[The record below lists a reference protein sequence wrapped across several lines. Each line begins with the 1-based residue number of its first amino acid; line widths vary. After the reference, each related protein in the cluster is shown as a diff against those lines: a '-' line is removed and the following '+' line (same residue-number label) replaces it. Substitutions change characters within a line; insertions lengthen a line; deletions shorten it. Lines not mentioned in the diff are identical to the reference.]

1 MSGRKKSS
9 LDRILGRL
17 DNLDSVNLA
26 NLVQRLFKERRFL
39 ETVIDV
45 VQDGI
50 LVINAEGTI
59 QFANQQ
65 GCRLIGLKEK
75 DIGKASLWKI
85 VPDLALTLELSP
97 EDGRTE
103 PSVISREV
111 RLTYP
116 ENRYVRLY
124 VMPIEGTPRSR
135 KGRSYAVILTDV
147 TEDKLSTEELIET
160 EKTSS
165 VVMLAA
171 GVAHELGNPL
181 NSLNIHLQ
189 LMDRLSKKKAGE
201 SSEKFEKSLD
211 ICRDEVKRLDRIISN
226 FLEAIRPSKP
236 NFKPV
241 DLLVVLEQVLGL
253 LELEFEEKGVQV
265 EIEVSDKA
273 PSVHADPDQVKQVF
287 FNVIKNA
294 VDAMVKNPR
303 LKIFL
308 RSDEEN
314 VYLQFADS
322 GKGISKEDLSKVFQ
336 PYFTTKKEG
345 HGLGMMI
352 VHRIMR
358 AHGGQVGIESK
369 TGIGT
374 VITLQFPHADQS
386 LRLLE
391 N

>member
-1 MSGRKKSS
+1 MSRRKKSS

-17 DNLDSVNLA
+17 DNLDSVNLS
-26 NLVQRLFKERRFL
+26 NLVQRLVKERRFL
-39 ETVIDV
+39 EAVIDV

-50 LVINAEGTI
+50 LVINAEGII

-65 GCRLIGLKEK
+65 GCQMIGLKEK
-75 DIGKASLWKI
+75 DIGNATLWKI
-85 VPDLALTLELSP
+85 VPNLTRTLKLSP
-97 EDGRTE
+97 DDGPTE
-103 PSVISREV
+103 PTVISREV
-111 RLTYP
+111 HLTYP
-116 ENRYVRLY
+116 ENRYVRLHM
-124 VMPIEGTPRSR
+124 VPIEGTPRSR

-147 TEDKLSTEELIET
+147 TEDKLSTEELIEN

-189 LMDRLSKKKAGE
+189 LMERLA
-201 SSEKFEKSLD
+201 EKEALEASGKFRKSLS
-211 ICRDEVKRLDRIISN
+211 ICSDEVKRLDRIISN
-226 FLEAIRPSKP
+226 FLEAIRPSEP
-236 NFKPV
+236 DFKPV
-241 DLLVVLEQVLGL
+241 DLLTILEQVLRL
-253 LELEFEEKGVQV
+253 LEVEFEEKNVQV
-265 EIEVSDKA
+265 EVEVSEKA
-273 PSVHADPDQVKQVF
+273 PSVHADPDQIKQVF

-294 VDAMVKNPR
+294 VDAMDKKPR
-303 LKIFL
+303 LKVFL

-322 GKGISKEDLSKVFQ
+322 GKGISKENLSKVFQ
-336 PYFTTKKEG
+336 PYFTTKKDG

-358 AHGGQVGIESK
+358 SHGGQVGIESK
-369 TGIGT
+369 TGTGT
-374 VITLQFPHADQS
+374 VVTLQFSHADRS
-386 LRLLE
+386 PRLLE

>member
-1 MSGRKKSS
+1 MSSRKKSS

-17 DNLDSVNLA
+17 DNLDSVNLS
-26 NLVQRLFKERRFL
+26 NLVQRLIKERRFL
-39 ETVIDV
+39 EAVIDV
-45 VQDGI
+45 VQNGI

-75 DIGKASLWKI
+75 DIGHATLWKI
-85 VPDLALTLELSP
+85 VPALARTLDLRH
-97 EDGRTE
+97 EDGKAE
-103 PSVISREV
+103 PSMISREV

-116 ENRYVRLY
+116 ENKYVRLH
-124 VMPIEGTPRSR
+124 VVPIEGTPRSR
-135 KGRSYAVILTDV
+135 RGRSYAVILADV
-147 TEDKLSTEELIET
+147 TDDKLSTEELIEN

-189 LMDRLSKKKAGE
+189 LMGRLCSNQDDEE
-201 SSEKFEKSLD
+201 SAKLRKSLD
-211 ICRDEVKRLDRIISN
+211 ICSDEVKRLDRIISN
-226 FLEAIRPSKP
+226 FLEAIRPAEP
-236 NFKPV
+236 DFNPV
-241 DLLVVLEQVLGL
+241 DLLAILESVLRL
-253 LELEFEEKGVQV
+253 LEVEFEEKNVNV
-265 EIEVSDKA
+265 KVEVSEKA
-273 PSVHADPDQVKQVF
+273 PSVHADSDQIKQVF

-294 VDAMVKNPR
+294 VDAMGKNPR

-336 PYFTTKKEG
+336 PYFTTKKDG

-358 AHGGQVGIESK
+358 SHGGHVGIDSK
-369 TGIGT
+369 QGTGT
-374 VITLQFPHADQS
+374 VVSLQFPHADRS

-391 N
+391 T

>member
-1 MSGRKKSS
+1 MRGRKKSS

-85 VPDLALTLELSP
+85 VPDLARTLELSP

-116 ENRYVRLY
+116 ENRYVRLH

-189 LMDRLSKKKAGE
+189 LMDRLSKKKDGE
-201 SSEKFEKSLD
+201 TSKKFEKSLD

-369 TGIGT
+369 TRTGT
-374 VITLQFPHADQS
+374 VITLQFPHADRS

>member
-1 MSGRKKSS
+1 MSDRKKSS

-17 DNLDSVNLA
+17 DNLDTVNLA

-39 ETVIDV
+39 ETVINV

-75 DIGKASLWKI
+75 DIGKSSLWKI
-85 VPDLALTLELSP
+85 VPDLTRTLELSP

-103 PSVISREV
+103 PTVISREV

-116 ENRYVRLY
+116 ENRYVRLH
-124 VMPIEGTPRSR
+124 VVPIEGTPRSR

-147 TEDKLSTEELIET
+147 TEDKLSTEELIES

-165 VVMLAA
+165 IVMLAA

-189 LMDRLSKKKAGE
+189 LMDRLSTKKADE
-201 SSEKFEKSLD
+201 TSEKFENSLD

-241 DLLVVLEQVLGL
+241 DLLAVLEQVLGL

-265 EIEVSDKA
+265 EIEVSEKA
-273 PSVHADPDQVKQVF
+273 PSVHADPDQIKQVF

-294 VDAMVKNPR
+294 VDAMGKNPR
-303 LKIFL
+303 LKVFL
-308 RSDEEN
+308 RSDEEY

-336 PYFTTKKEG
+336 PYFTTKEEG

-369 TGIGT
+369 TGTGT
-374 VITLQFPHADQS
+374 VITLQFPHADRS

>member
-1 MSGRKKSS
+1 MSDRKKSS

-17 DNLDSVNLA
+17 DNLDTVNLA

-39 ETVIDV
+39 ETVINV

-75 DIGKASLWKI
+75 DIGKSSLWKI
-85 VPDLALTLELSP
+85 VPDLTRTLELSP

-103 PSVISREV
+103 PTVISREV

-116 ENRYVRLY
+116 ENRYVRLH
-124 VMPIEGTPRSR
+124 VVPIEGTPRSR

-147 TEDKLSTEELIET
+147 TEDKLSTEELIES

-189 LMDRLSKKKAGE
+189 LMDRLSTKKADE
-201 SSEKFEKSLD
+201 TSEKFEKSLD
-211 ICRDEVKRLDRIISN
+211 ICREEVKRLDRIISN

-241 DLLVVLEQVLGL
+241 DLLAVLEQVLGL

-265 EIEVSDKA
+265 EIEVSEKA
-273 PSVHADPDQVKQVF
+273 PSVHADPDQIKQVF

-294 VDAMVKNPR
+294 VDAMGKNPR
-303 LKIFL
+303 LKVFL
-308 RSDEEN
+308 RSDEEY

-336 PYFTTKKEG
+336 PYFTTKEEG

-369 TGIGT
+369 TGTGT
-374 VITLQFPHADQS
+374 VITLQFPHADRS

>member
-75 DIGKASLWKI
+75 DVGKASLWKI
-85 VPDLALTLELSP
+85 VPDLARTLELSP

-116 ENRYVRLY
+116 ENRYVRLH

-189 LMDRLSKKKAGE
+189 LMDRLSKKKDAE
-201 SSEKFEKSLD
+201 TSEKLGKSLD

-236 NFKPV
+236 NFKQV

-273 PSVHADPDQVKQVF
+273 PSVQADPDQVKQVF

-369 TGIGT
+369 TGTGT
-374 VITLQFPHADQS
+374 VITLHFPHADRS

>member
-1 MSGRKKSS
+1 MSDRKKSS
-9 LDRILGRL
+9 LDRILRRL
-17 DNLDSVNLA
+17 DNLDTVNLA

-39 ETVIDV
+39 ETVINV

-75 DIGKASLWKI
+75 DIGKSSLWKI
-85 VPDLALTLELSP
+85 VPDLTRTLELSP

-103 PSVISREV
+103 PTVISREV

-116 ENRYVRLY
+116 ENRYVRLH
-124 VMPIEGTPRSR
+124 VVPIEGTPRSR

-147 TEDKLSTEELIET
+147 TEDKLSTEELIES

-165 VVMLAA
+165 IVMLAA

-189 LMDRLSKKKAGE
+189 LMDRLSTKKADE
-201 SSEKFEKSLD
+201 TSEKFDKSLD

-241 DLLVVLEQVLGL
+241 DLLAVLEQVLGL

-265 EIEVSDKA
+265 EIEVSEKA
-273 PSVHADPDQVKQVF
+273 PSVHADPDQIKQVF

-294 VDAMVKNPR
+294 VDAMGKNPR
-303 LKIFL
+303 LKVFL
-308 RSDEEN
+308 RSDEEY

-336 PYFTTKKEG
+336 PYFTTKEEG

-369 TGIGT
+369 TGTGT
-374 VITLQFPHADQS
+374 VITLQFPHADRS

>member
-1 MSGRKKSS
+1 MSARKKSS

-17 DNLDSVNLA
+17 DNLDSVNLS
-26 NLVQRLFKERRFL
+26 NLVQRLIKERRFL

-50 LVINAEGTI
+50 LVINAAGTI

-75 DIGKASLWKI
+75 DVGRANLWKI
-85 VPDLALTLELSP
+85 VPDLARTLDLGP
-97 EDGRTE
+97 DDNQAE
-103 PSVISREV
+103 PSVMSREV
-111 RLTYP
+111 HLTYP
-116 ENRYVRLY
+116 ENRYVRLH
-124 VMPIEGTPRSR
+124 VVPIAGTPRSR
-135 KGRSYAVILTDV
+135 RGRSYAVILTDV
-147 TEDKLSTEELIET
+147 TEDKLSTEELIES
-160 EKTSS
+160 EKISS

-189 LMDRLSKKKAGE
+189 LINRLSSTLDKKDA
-201 SSEKFEKSLD
+201 EKLMKSLD
-211 ICRDEVKRLDRIISN
+211 ICSDEVKRLDRIISN
-226 FLEAIRPSKP
+226 FLEAIRPSDP
-236 NFKPV
+236 DFRPL
-241 DLLVVLEQVLGL
+241 DLLALLEETLRVLEV
-253 LELEFEEKGVQV
+253 EFEEKNVKV
-265 EIEVSDKA
+265 KIEVTEKA
-273 PSVHADPDQVKQVF
+273 PAVHADPDQIKQVL

-294 VDAMVKNPR
+294 ADAMEENPR

-314 VYLQFADS
+314 VYLQLADS
-322 GKGISKEDLSKVFQ
+322 GKGISKENLSKVFQ

-358 AHGGQVGIESK
+358 AHGGQVGIDSK
-369 TGIGT
+369 PGTGT
-374 VITLQFPHADQS
+374 LVTLQFPHADRS

>member
-85 VPDLALTLELSP
+85 VPDLARTLELSP

-116 ENRYVRLY
+116 ENRYVRLH

-189 LMDRLSKKKAGE
+189 LMDRLSKKKDGE
-201 SSEKFEKSLD
+201 TSEKFEKSLD

-273 PSVHADPDQVKQVF
+273 PSVQADPDQVKQVF

-303 LKIFL
+303 LKIFM

-369 TGIGT
+369 TGTGT
-374 VITLQFPHADQS
+374 VITLHFPHADRS

>member
-75 DIGKASLWKI
+75 DVGKASLWKI
-85 VPDLALTLELSP
+85 VPDLARTLELSP

-116 ENRYVRLY
+116 ENRYVRLH

-189 LMDRLSKKKAGE
+189 LMDRLSKKKDAE
-201 SSEKFEKSLD
+201 TSEKLGKSLD

-236 NFKPV
+236 NFKQV

-369 TGIGT
+369 TRTGT
-374 VITLQFPHADQS
+374 VITLQFPHADRS

>member
-1 MSGRKKSS
+1 MSDRKKSS

-17 DNLDSVNLA
+17 DNLDTVNLA

-39 ETVIDV
+39 ETVINV

-75 DIGKASLWKI
+75 DIGKSSLWKI
-85 VPDLALTLELSP
+85 VPDLTRTLELSP

-103 PSVISREV
+103 PTVISREV

-116 ENRYVRLY
+116 ENRYVRLH
-124 VMPIEGTPRSR
+124 VVPIEGTPRSR

-147 TEDKLSTEELIET
+147 TEDKLSTEELIES

-165 VVMLAA
+165 IMMLAA

-189 LMDRLSKKKAGE
+189 LMDRLSTKKADE
-201 SSEKFEKSLD
+201 TSEKFKKSLD

-241 DLLVVLEQVLGL
+241 DLLAVLEQVLGL
-253 LELEFEEKGVQV
+253 LELEFEEKDVQV
-265 EIEVSDKA
+265 EIEVSEKA
-273 PSVHADPDQVKQVF
+273 PSVHADPDQIKQVF

-294 VDAMVKNPR
+294 VDAMGKNPR
-303 LKIFL
+303 LKVFL
-308 RSDEEN
+308 RSDEEY

-336 PYFTTKKEG
+336 PYFTTKEEG

-369 TGIGT
+369 TGTGT
-374 VITLQFPHADQS
+374 VITLQFPHADRS

>member
-1 MSGRKKSS
+1 MSDRKKSS

-17 DNLDSVNLA
+17 DNLDTVNLA

-39 ETVIDV
+39 ETVINV

-75 DIGKASLWKI
+75 DIGKSSLWKI
-85 VPDLALTLELSP
+85 VPDLTRTLELSP

-103 PSVISREV
+103 PTVISREV

-116 ENRYVRLY
+116 ENRYVRLH
-124 VMPIEGTPRSR
+124 VVPIEGTPRSR

-147 TEDKLSTEELIET
+147 TEDKLSTEELIES

-165 VVMLAA
+165 IMMLAA

-189 LMDRLSKKKAGE
+189 LMDRLSPKKADE
-201 SSEKFEKSLD
+201 TSDKFKKSLN

-241 DLLVVLEQVLGL
+241 DLLAVLEQVLGL
-253 LELEFEEKGVQV
+253 LELEFEEKDVQV
-265 EIEVSDKA
+265 EIEISEKA
-273 PSVHADPDQVKQVF
+273 PSVHADPDQIKQVF

-294 VDAMVKNPR
+294 VDAMGKNPR
-303 LKIFL
+303 LKVFL
-308 RSDEEN
+308 RSDEEY

-336 PYFTTKKEG
+336 PYFTTKEEG

-369 TGIGT
+369 TGTGT
-374 VITLQFPHADQS
+374 VITLQFPHADRS

>member
-1 MSGRKKSS
+1 MSDRKKSS

-17 DNLDSVNLA
+17 DNLDTVNLA

-39 ETVIDV
+39 ETVINV

-85 VPDLALTLELSP
+85 VPDLTRTLELSP

-103 PSVISREV
+103 PTVISREA

-116 ENRYVRLY
+116 ENRYVRLH
-124 VMPIEGTPRSR
+124 VVPIEGTPRSR

-147 TEDKLSTEELIET
+147 TEDKLSTEELIES

-165 VVMLAA
+165 IVMLAA

-189 LMDRLSKKKAGE
+189 LMDRLSTKKAGE
-201 SSEKFEKSLD
+201 TSEKFEKSLD

-241 DLLVVLEQVLGL
+241 DLLAVLEQVLGL

-265 EIEVSDKA
+265 EIEVSEKA
-273 PSVHADPDQVKQVF
+273 PSVHADPDQIKQVF

-294 VDAMVKNPR
+294 VDAMGKNPR
-303 LKIFL
+303 LKVFL
-308 RSDEEN
+308 RSDEEY

-336 PYFTTKKEG
+336 PYFTTKEEG

-369 TGIGT
+369 TGTGT
-374 VITLQFPHADQS
+374 VITLQFPHADRS

>member
-85 VPDLALTLELSP
+85 VPDLARTLELSP

-189 LMDRLSKKKAGE
+189 LMDRLSKKKEGE
-201 SSEKFEKSLD
+201 RSEKFEKSLD
-211 ICRDEVKRLDRIISN
+211 ICRDEVKRLDRIIAN

-294 VDAMVKNPR
+294 VDAMAKNPR

-369 TGIGT
+369 TGTGT
-374 VITLQFPHADQS
+374 VITLQFPHADRS

>member
-1 MSGRKKSS
+1 MSDRKKSS

-17 DNLDSVNLA
+17 DNLDTVNLA

-39 ETVIDV
+39 ETVINV

-75 DIGKASLWKI
+75 DIGKSSLWKI
-85 VPDLALTLELSP
+85 VPDLTRTLELSP

-103 PSVISREV
+103 PTVISREV

-116 ENRYVRLY
+116 ENRYVRLH
-124 VMPIEGTPRSR
+124 VVPIEGTPRSR

-147 TEDKLSTEELIET
+147 TEDKPSTEELIES

-165 VVMLAA
+165 IVMLAA

-189 LMDRLSKKKAGE
+189 LMDRLSTKKADE
-201 SSEKFEKSLD
+201 TSEKFENSLD

-241 DLLVVLEQVLGL
+241 DLLAVLEQVLGL
-253 LELEFEEKGVQV
+253 LELEFEEKDVQV
-265 EIEVSDKA
+265 EIEVSEKA
-273 PSVHADPDQVKQVF
+273 PSVHADPDQIKQVF

-294 VDAMVKNPR
+294 VDAMGKNPR
-303 LKIFL
+303 LKVFL
-308 RSDEEN
+308 RSDEEY

-336 PYFTTKKEG
+336 PYFTTKEEG

-369 TGIGT
+369 TGTGT
-374 VITLQFPHADQS
+374 VITLQFPHADRS

>member
-1 MSGRKKSS
+1 MSDRKKSS

-17 DNLDSVNLA
+17 DNLDTVNLA

-39 ETVIDV
+39 ETVINV

-75 DIGKASLWKI
+75 DIGKSSLWKI
-85 VPDLALTLELSP
+85 VPDLTRTLELSP

-103 PSVISREV
+103 PTVISREV

-116 ENRYVRLY
+116 ENRYVRLH
-124 VMPIEGTPRSR
+124 VVPIEGTPRSR

-147 TEDKLSTEELIET
+147 TEDKLSTEELIES

-165 VVMLAA
+165 IVMLAA

-189 LMDRLSKKKAGE
+189 LMDRLSTKKADE
-201 SSEKFEKSLD
+201 TSEKFDKSLD

-241 DLLVVLEQVLGL
+241 DLLAVLEQVLGL

-265 EIEVSDKA
+265 EIEVSEKA
-273 PSVHADPDQVKQVF
+273 PSVHADPDQIKQVF

-294 VDAMVKNPR
+294 VDAMGKNPR
-303 LKIFL
+303 LKVFL
-308 RSDEEN
+308 RSDEEY

-336 PYFTTKKEG
+336 PYFTTKEEG

-369 TGIGT
+369 TGTGT
-374 VITLQFPHADQS
+374 VITLQFPHADRS

>member
-1 MSGRKKSS
+1 MSRRKKSS

-26 NLVQRLFKERRFL
+26 NLVQRLVKERRFL

-75 DIGKASLWKI
+75 EIGRSTLWKI
-85 VPDLALTLELSP
+85 VPDLARTLDLSL
-97 EDGRTE
+97 EDGHTE

-111 RLTYP
+111 HLTYP
-116 ENRYVRLY
+116 ENRYVRLH
-124 VMPIEGTPRSR
+124 VVPIEGVPRSR
-135 KGRSYAVILTDV
+135 RGRSYAVILTDV
-147 TEDKLSTEELIET
+147 TEDKLSTEELIEN

-189 LMDRLSKKKAGE
+189 LMGRQHAGRDDDE
-201 SSEKFEKSLD
+201 SAKFRKSLG
-211 ICRDEVKRLDRIISN
+211 ICSDEVKRLDRIISN
-226 FLEAIRPSKP
+226 FLEAIRPAEP
-236 NFKPV
+236 DFRPV
-241 DLLVVLEQVLGL
+241 DLLAL
-253 LELEFEEKGVQV
+253 LEEVLRLLEAEFEEKDVQV
-265 EIEVSDKA
+265 EVEVSEKA
-273 PSVHADPDQVKQVF
+273 PSVHADPDQIKQVF

-294 VDAMVKNPR
+294 AEAMDKNPR
-303 LKIFL
+303 LKVFL

-322 GKGISKEDLSKVFQ
+322 GKGISKEDLSKVFK
-336 PYFTTKKEG
+336 PYFTTKKDG

-358 AHGGQVGIESK
+358 AHGGQVGIDSK
-369 TGIGT
+369 SGTGS
-374 VITLQFPHADQS
+374 VVTLQFPHADRS

>member
-1 MSGRKKSS
+1 MSDRKKSS

-17 DNLDSVNLA
+17 DNLDTVNLA

-39 ETVIDV
+39 ETVINV

-75 DIGKASLWKI
+75 DIGKSSLWKI
-85 VPDLALTLELSP
+85 VPDLTRTLELSP

-103 PSVISREV
+103 PTVISREV

-116 ENRYVRLY
+116 ENRYVRLH
-124 VMPIEGTPRSR
+124 VVPIEGTPRSR

-147 TEDKLSTEELIET
+147 TEDKLSTEELIES

-165 VVMLAA
+165 IVMLAA

-189 LMDRLSKKKAGE
+189 LMDRLSTKKADE
-201 SSEKFEKSLD
+201 TSEKFEKSLD

-241 DLLVVLEQVLGL
+241 DLLAVLEQVLGL

-265 EIEVSDKA
+265 EIEVSEKA
-273 PSVHADPDQVKQVF
+273 PSVHADPDQIKQVF

-294 VDAMVKNPR
+294 VDAMGKNPR
-303 LKIFL
+303 LKVFL
-308 RSDEEN
+308 RSDEEY

-336 PYFTTKKEG
+336 PYFTTKEEG

-369 TGIGT
+369 TGTGT
-374 VITLQFPHADQS
+374 VITLQFPHADRS